1 MSVGTSGYGPFY
13 SHTSVIA
20 VKAVCPRSR
29 QEEAGLK
36 LASVLLTFHSL
47 IYQVASKNCLPWARK
62 VPCLP
67 CSPKEQWMNWHTKKG
82 RGIADIG
89 HGAWDTYR
97 GSRPSGR
104 PQRRTWQP
112 LTLRPMQTGFEVDSV
127 AEPQAGDLG
136 LPLPQFHLLSITT
149 LLTQRLPSPDTLA
162 LPMVHLK
169 ALPRRLCLWDSP
181 NLWSPLC
188 TYHFLIL
195 KMFLRLWLPLN
206 SSYRHPS
213 GHWDCP
219 VSSPAPFLPGHLV
232 CCRPLH
238 S

>member
-1 MSVGTSGYGPFY
+1 MSVGTSGYRPFY

-20 VKAVCPRSR
+20 VKAVCPGSR

-36 LASVLLTFHSL
+36 LASFLLTFHSL
-47 IYQVASKNCLPWARK
+47 IYQVANKNCLPWAWK

-82 RGIADIG
+82 RGIAGIG

-97 GSRPSGR
+97 GSWLSGWLWR
-104 PQRRTWQP
+104 CTWQP
-112 LTLRPMQTGFEVDSV
+112 LTLMPMRTGFEADSM
-127 AEPQAGDLG
+127 AEPQAGDRG
-136 LPLPQFHLLSITT
+136 LPLPQFHLLSSTT

-162 LPMVHLK
+162 LLMAHLK
-169 ALPRRLCLWDSP
+169 ALPRRLCLWDPP

-188 TYHFLIL
+188 TYHFPIL
-195 KMFLRLWLPLN
+195 KTFLRLWLPPS
-206 SSYRHPS
+206 SSYGNPS

-219 VSSPAPFLPGHLV
+219 VSSPAPSLPGRLV